1 MPDAAVE
8 ELALV
13 WSSVLELCEPF
24 DEADWDKETA
34 CPGWTVKDQVA
45 HLGGLEAMFLGRPQP
60 PALPE
65 RAPHIRN
72 DIGAANEAVVEVRR
86 SWTGKQVLDE
96 LREISEERLA
106 QLRQM
111 SDEDLAKDSWT
122 PIGPG
127 TYRDLI
133 RVRAFDAWVHEQD
146 IREAV
151 GRAGHL
157 DGPVAENALAR
168 CLMAMPFV
176 VGKKAAAPEGSTV
189 VFEVTG
195 PTQST
200 LAIEVSAGRAR
211 PTGEIPDDPDVRL
224 EIGFLAFTRLGCGR
238 ADPRAALAAN
248 EVAIAGDTALGEA
261 IVQNLAFMI

>member
-24 DEADWDKETA
+24 DEAEWDKATA

-45 HLGGLEAMFLGRPQP
+45 HLGGAEAMFLGRPHP
-60 PALPE
+60 PALEE
-65 RAPHIRN
+65 RPSHIRN
-72 DIGAANEAVVEVRR
+72 DVGAANEAVVEVRR
-86 SWTGKQVLDE
+86 SWSGRQVLDE
-96 LREISEERLA
+96 LREVSEERLA
-106 QLRQM
+106 QLGEM

-122 PIGPG
+122 PVGPG

-133 RVRAFDAWVHEQD
+133 KVRAFDAWVHEQD

-151 GRAGHL
+151 GRPGHL
-157 DGPVAENALAR
+157 EGPVAENALAR

-189 VFEVTG
+189 VFEVGG
-195 PTQST
+195 PTPAT
-200 LAIEVSAGRAR
+200 LGIEVSGGRAR
-211 PTGEIPDDPDVRL
+211 ATGEVPEDPDVRL
-224 EIGFLAFTRLGCGR
+224 GIGFLAFTRLGCGR
-238 ADPRAALAAN
+238 ADPQAALDAGG
-248 EVAIAGDTALGEA
+248 VTIAGDTDLGEA
-261 IVQNLAFMI
+261 IVRNIAFMI

>member
-8 ELALV
+8 DLALV

-24 DEADWDKETA
+24 DEADWDKATA

-45 HLGGLEAMFLGRPQP
+45 HLAGAEGMFLGRPQP
-60 PALPE
+60 PALAQRPS
-65 RAPHIRN
+65 HIRN
-72 DIGAANEAVVEVRR
+72 DVGAANEAAVEVRR
-86 SWTGKQVLDE
+86 SWTGRQVLDE

-106 QLRQM
+106 QLRKM

-122 PIGPG
+122 PVGPG

-151 GRAGHL
+151 GRPGHL
-157 DGPVAENALAR
+157 EGPVAENALAR

-189 VFEVTG
+189 VIEVTG

-200 LAIEVSAGRAR
+200 LGIEVSGGRAR
-211 PTGEIPDDPDVRL
+211 PTGELPEDPDVRL
-224 EIGFLAFTRLGCGR
+224 EIGFLSFTRLGCGR
-238 ADPRAALAAN
+238 ADPQAALDSG
-248 EVAIAGDTALGEA
+248 EVVLSGDTVLGEA
-261 IVQNLAFMI
+261 IVKNLAFMI